1 MQLRR
6 TVVVHGRLAA
16 HEARLAAARE
26 RAHGT
31 QILTTE
37 QMVSRLAG
45 GFLQGIDRE
54 ALQEAVR
61 AALDEELGEIDAI
74 KHLPGMVRAAIG
86 TLEKVWRAGINLEA
100 HSSEHPRFDALHR
113 LERAVLQRLPPSML
127 RPTALAEQAAA
138 RLAHAPQVLGPVT
151 VRGITEMAPC
161 WRPLL
166 FALAEVVPV
175 VWEAGPRETP
185 AWLEGQNIEIRRSET
200 TAAGTE
206 AVSCANAR
214 HEALEA
220 LRWARELMAS
230 GRARPEEIAIAAK
243 GGPKGGR
250 SLHRV
255 L

>member
-37 QMVSRLAG
+37 QMVGRLAG

-113 LERAVLQRLPPSML
+113 LERAVLQRLLWVPNIH
-127 RPTALAEQAAA
+127 AA
-138 RLAHAPQVLGPVT
+138 
-151 VRGITEMAPC
+151 C
-161 WRPLL
+161 
-166 FALAEVVPV
+166 
-175 VWEAGPRETP
+175 
-185 AWLEGQNIEIRRSET
+185 RR
-200 TAAGTE
+200 
-206 AVSCANAR
+206 
-214 HEALEA
+214 
-220 LRWARELMAS
+220 
-230 GRARPEEIAIAAK
+230 
-243 GGPKGGR
+243 
-250 SLHRV
+250 
-255 L
+255 